1 MLLQQRIE
9 LHLPLPPLDLQ
20 LRVLSRN
27 CNYLSDYVP
36 DVILVVRFL
45 IALSQSLL
53 QSIDLRVSSAQQ
65 PLVRGL

>member
-1 MLLQQRIE
+1 MLLQQGIE